1 MSDTSTFVLEPRS
14 ARSRGRRILQGLLI
28 TVILGAPASYYSPW
42 KLTYNITPSAP
53 RGLYLEHR
61 IDRMPMSELHYGE
74 RILFRYRCPRSRFR
88 ARVAPGRRALLRQQ
102 ERTRVTRAI
111 PGTGIDGTACLD
123 RQVAPYPDGAHF
135 IKEVA
140 GKPGDRLYT
149 RNGSDYIRRAGGK
162 TIDVGAILARAPSG
176 RPIPFHPTWNGQ
188 RIPRGQLY
196 LSSTRVPQS
205 YDSRYFGL
213 VSRARIL
220 GTVKL
225 LWRVRL

>member
-1 MSDTSTFVLEPRS
+1 MLDTPTFAPNPRQ
-14 ARSRGRRILQGLLI
+14 ARPRGRRCLQGLLVA
-28 TVILGAPASYYSPW
+28 VILGAPALYYSPW

-61 IDRMPMSELHYGE
+61 IDRMPMSKLHYGE
-74 RILFRYRCPRSRFR
+74 RILFRYQCPRTQ
-88 ARVAPGRRALLRQQ
+88 VAA
-102 ERTRVTRAI
+102 AI
-111 PGTGIDGTACLD
+111 PGTGINGTACLD

-149 RNGSDYIRRAGGK
+149 RAGSSRQRREAPLAKGDSDYIQRTDG
-162 TIDVGAILARAPSG
+162 TLVDVGAILARAPSG
-176 RPIPFHPTWNGQ
+176 RPIPFHPTWSGQ
-188 RIPRGQLY
+188 SIPRGELY

-213 VSRARIL
+213 VNRDEIL

-225 LWRVRL
+225 LCRVRL

>member
-1 MSDTSTFVLEPRS
+1 MPDTSTFAPEPRQP
-14 ARSRGRRILQGLLI
+14 RPRGRRCLQGLLVA
-28 TVILGAPASYYSPW
+28 VILGAPALYYSPW

-74 RILFRYRCPRSRFR
+74 RILFRYRCPRT
-88 ARVAPGRRALLRQQ
+88 Q
-102 ERTRVTRAI
+102 VTAAI
-111 PGTGIDGTACLD
+111 PGTGINGTACLD

-149 RNGSDYIRRAGGK
+149 RNGSDYIQRASGK
-162 TIDVGAILARAPSG
+162 TVSVGAILARAPSG
-176 RPIPFHPTWNGQ
+176 RPIPFHPTWSGQ
-188 RIPRGQLY
+188 SIPRGQLY

-213 VSRARIL
+213 VNRDRIL